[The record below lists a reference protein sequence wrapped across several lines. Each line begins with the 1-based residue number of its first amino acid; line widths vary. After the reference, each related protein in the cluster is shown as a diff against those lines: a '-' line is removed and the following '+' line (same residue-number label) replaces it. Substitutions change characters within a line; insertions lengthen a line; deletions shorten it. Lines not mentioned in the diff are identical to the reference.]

1 VALAFVSGEYGPK
14 PYPIKQLAGYKRLK
28 CIDPGETRRV
38 DLEMRVGSLA
48 RVDESG
54 NTALYPGEY
63 SLLLDVP
70 TRAVVNLRW
79 WGMRSFWMWPKPPE
93 GW

>member
-28 CIDPGETRRV
+28 GIDPGETRRV

-54 NTALYPGEY
+54 NTAFYPGEY

-70 TRAVVNLRW
+70 TGAVVNFTLM
-79 WGMRSFWMWPKPPE
+79 GDAVVLN
-93 GW
+93 